1 MNENEKF
8 KKLLEYFVA
17 HLEFCVT
24 NQKVSE
30 GYTRY
35 IKDITSVQNKF

>member
-1 MNENEKF
+1 MTKHEKF

-24 NQKVSE
+24 DQKIGD
-30 GYTRY
+30 GYNRY
-35 IKDITSVQNKF
+35 IKDRNKI